1 MGGTLSKGHSGVGSI
16 IGVMDTGQWQDAGII
31 VGLDNLHNFLS
42 YFLFF
47 FFFSLTWI
55 SGPACAHLD

>member
-1 MGGTLSKGHSGVGSI
+1 VGGTLSKGHSGVGSI

-47 FFFSLTWI
+47 FFLV
-55 SGPACAHLD
+55 